1 MAERY
6 EYQVCQVQAARV
18 TFVNG
23 TWMGSV
29 SPETGDHDAAFNSCP
44 VVWDY
49 LQEAGREGWE
59 LVGAFSSPSASDNL
73 EKLYLKRGY

>member
-6 EYQVCQVQAARV
+6 EYQVCQVQSARV

-23 TWMGSV
+23 VWMGGLQPS
-29 SPETGDHDAAFNSCP
+29 TNDHESALGSCP
-44 VVWDY
+44 MVWDY

-59 LVGAFSSPSASDNL
+59 LVGAVNQPISGDNL

>member
-6 EYQVCQVQAARV
+6 EYQVCQVQSARV

-23 TWMGSV
+23 VWVGVLQPATN
-29 SPETGDHDAAFNSCP
+29 DHEAALNSCP
-44 VVWDY
+44 MVWDY
-49 LQEAGREGWE
+49 LQDAGREGWE
-59 LVGAFSSPSASDNL
+59 LVGTVNQPISGDNL

>member
-1 MAERY
+1 MADRY
-6 EYQVCQVQAARV
+6 EYQVCQVQSARV

-23 TWMGSV
+23 AWVGGVAPSA
-29 SPETGDHDAAFNSCP
+29 ENYEAALGSCP
-44 VVWDY
+44 AVWDY

-59 LVGAFSSPSASDNL
+59 LVGAHSQPTAGEVL